1 MNTITDVLIAVLPGI
16 LSGVGTAMLT
26 LGALRAELSDLK
38 ARFIAAEARDQ
49 ETRDRLCR
57 IEGRLMK

>member
-1 MNTITDVLIAVLPGI
+1 
-16 LSGVGTAMLT
+16 MLT